1 MAAALPLSGLAAWR
15 VHLGL
20 PMGGSRLLAETDVPV
35 SAVALASPGARL
47 DFVALADEP
56 GLEPAPQRADAAAG
70 RRRGRRLAA
79 PPPGASAGPLTPRQ
93 PVVRRRLGT
102 ASRRPRSVNSRRQ

>member
-56 GLEPAPQRADAAAG
+56 GLEPAPQRADAALVDAAVLDWL
-70 RRRGRRLAA
+70 RRHLERA
-79 PPPGASAGPLTPRQ
+79 P
-93 PVVRRRLGT
+93 VR
-102 ASRRPRSVNSRRQ
+102 

>member
-20 PMGGSRLLAETDVPV
+20 PMSGSRLLAETDVPV

-56 GLEPAPQRADAAAG
+56 GLEPAPQRADAALVDAAVLDWL
-70 RRRGRRLAA
+70 RRHLERA
-79 PPPGASAGPLTPRQ
+79 P
-93 PVVRRRLGT
+93 VR
-102 ASRRPRSVNSRRQ
+102 